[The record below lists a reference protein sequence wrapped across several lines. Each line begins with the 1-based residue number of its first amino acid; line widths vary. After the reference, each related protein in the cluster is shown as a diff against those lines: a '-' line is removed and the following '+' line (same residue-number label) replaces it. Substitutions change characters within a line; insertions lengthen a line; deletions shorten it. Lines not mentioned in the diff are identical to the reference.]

1 MKNGLV
7 RVCCPAPLKIAEFEN
22 IVSTLGK
29 ALVTNRHVLNADRT
43 VQELS
48 NDGLFGDGDVDWHHD
63 WSYGRGNYFG
73 TILYNVENAHLS
85 PTWFCDMSKAPT
97 DLKEKYTSVIGKYYP
112 PTHLQDKCFTEKQ
125 LKLLTKQRVS
135 RPFVMNHYIT
145 GEEILYCSLGTL
157 QEVEVNLGPIREW
170 MEENKYVHVWKENEI
185 LLWDNLKMSH
195 KRFSFQGKRL
205 LWRTQFII

>member
-1 MKNGLV
+1 
-7 RVCCPAPLKIAEFEN
+7 
-22 IVSTLGK
+22 
-29 ALVTNRHVLNADRT
+29 
-43 VQELS
+43 
-48 NDGLFGDGDVDWHHD
+48 
-63 WSYGRGNYFG
+63 
-73 TILYNVENAHLS
+73 
-85 PTWFCDMSKAPT
+85 MSKAPT